1 MSFVMTD
8 ATTGTQRFAV
18 NNSQQTELG
27 SATPSAELS
36 VNGRSILSGS
46 VLAQGV
52 VAPAAM
58 PRITG
63 SVTLSL
69 GNTATVSLGS
79 GAGFASINGPGSVV
93 KYSSDRTQVTIV
105 GTASSSSSMNY
116 GGF

>member
-8 ATTGTQRFAV
+8 TTTGVQLLAV
-18 NNSQQTELG
+18 SNSQQTELG

-36 VNGRSILSGS
+36 VNGRSILNGA

-63 SVTLSL
+63 SVTLSQ
-69 GNTATVSLGS
+69 GNTATVTLGAGS
-79 GAGFASINGPGSVV
+79 GFASINGPGSVV
-93 KYSSDRTQVTIV
+93 KYSADRTQATIV
-105 GTASSSSSMNY
+105 GTASSASSMTY